1 MKRILGIDYG
11 EKRIGLSLSDP
22 LQMIA
27 SPFKTILNN
36 SSLIAALKNI
46 IDEFEVEKVIVGMP
60 IGLKGQE
67 THQTKFVKDFITQ
80 LEENN
85 IVVEYEDERLSSIAA
100 KKSLIQQGIKT
111 GHNKGLVDQTAA
123 AIFLQLYL
131 DRQ

>member
-67 THQTKFVKDFITQ
+67 THQTKFVKDFYHPI
-80 LEENN
+80 
-85 IVVEYEDERLSSIAA
+85 RR
-100 KKSLIQQGIKT
+100 K
-111 GHNKGLVDQTAA
+111 
-123 AIFLQLYL
+123 
-131 DRQ
+131 